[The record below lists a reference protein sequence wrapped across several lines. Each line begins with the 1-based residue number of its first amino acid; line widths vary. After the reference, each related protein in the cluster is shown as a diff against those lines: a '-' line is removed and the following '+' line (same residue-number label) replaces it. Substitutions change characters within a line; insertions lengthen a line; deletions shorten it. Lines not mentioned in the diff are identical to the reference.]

1 MTTPATAAALANA
14 LRRYAD
20 EIEQNGAPA
29 PVALYTSVVY
39 QPHEEQREAVRA
51 FLQSAGMDFEVNH
64 TDLVG
69 DQVIRT
75 FGPLRVVLSV
85 KAGVVT
91 TVAPVVTEE
100 VRVPSNAEILGSL
113 YGAGR

>member
-1 MTTPATAAALANA
+1 MRTAASAAALANA

-29 PVALYTSVVY
+29 PVALYTNAAY
-39 QPHEEQREAVRA
+39 EPHEQQREIVRN
-51 FLQSAGMDFEVNH
+51 FLQSAGMDFEVAH
-64 TDLVG
+64 TDRLG
-69 DQVIRT
+69 DQVVRK
-75 FGPLRVVLSV
+75 FGPLKVILTV

-91 TVAPVVTEE
+91 TLAPVVSEE

>member
-1 MTTPATAAALANA
+1 MTTQASAAALATA

-20 EIEQNGAPA
+20 EIQQNGSPA
-29 PVALYTSVVY
+29 PRKLYVNVSWE
-39 QPHEEQREAVRA
+39 PHEVQRETVRN
-51 FLQSAGMDFEVNH
+51 FLQSAGMDFEVLH
-64 TDLVG
+64 TELVG
-69 DQVIRT
+69 DQVVRN
-75 FGPLRVVLSV
+75 FGPLKVVLSV

-91 TVAPVVTEE
+91 TLAPVVTEE

>member
-20 EIEQNGAPA
+20 EIEQNGVPA
-29 PVALYTSVVY
+29 PFALYINKNY
-39 QPHEEQREAVRA
+39 EPHEEQREAVRA
-51 FLQSAGMDFEVNH
+51 FLQSAGMDFEVKH

-69 DQVIRT
+69 DQVIRSW
-75 FGPLRVVLSV
+75 GPLKVILSV
-85 KAGVVT
+85 KSGIVTKVVPA
-91 TVAPVVTEE
+91 VREE
-100 VRVPSNAEILGSL
+100 VHVPSNAEILGSL

>member
-29 PVALYTSVVY
+29 PVALYTSVVHR
-39 QPHEEQREAVRA
+39 PHEEQRDTVRN
-51 FLQSAGMDFEVNH
+51 FLQSAGMDFEVAH
-64 TDLVG
+64 TELVG

-75 FGPLRVVLSV
+75 FGPLKVVLSV

>member
-1 MTTPATAAALANA
+1 MTTPASAAALANA

-29 PVALYTSVVY
+29 PHALYTTANY
-39 QPHEEQREAVRA
+39 QPHEEQREAVRN
-51 FLQSAGMDFEVNH
+51 FLQSAGMDFEVLH
-64 TDLVG
+64 TELVG
-69 DQVIRT
+69 DQVVRN
-75 FGPLRVVLSV
+75 FGPLKVVLSV

-91 TVAPVVTEE
+91 TLAPVVTEE